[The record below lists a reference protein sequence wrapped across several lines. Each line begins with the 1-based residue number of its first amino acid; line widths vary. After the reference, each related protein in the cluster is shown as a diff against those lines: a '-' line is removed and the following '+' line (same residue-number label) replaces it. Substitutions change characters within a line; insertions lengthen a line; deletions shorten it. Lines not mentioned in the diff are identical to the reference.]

1 MLFIKRII
9 LWRRLYK
16 ESSESETQVRQVKE
30 HNEDPIHSTFVHDG
44 DRHCGRTT
52 VWEDKTHQMLWPS
65 GTLQA
70 ENSKLQYK
78 MAENWNPSDAY
89 AVPLPIL
96 PYTKIASGSNFI
108 IHFRMRSNQ
117 LEKLE
122 AAKAAWLVYL
132 AYWVLLGPSWPYWAL
147 LSLTGP
153 YLALLGH
160 TGPY

>member
-1 MLFIKRII
+1 
-9 LWRRLYK
+9 
-16 ESSESETQVRQVKE
+16 
-30 HNEDPIHSTFVHDG
+30 
-44 DRHCGRTT
+44 
-52 VWEDKTHQMLWPS
+52 MLWPS

-78 MAENWNPSDAY
+78 MAENWNPSYAY

-132 AYWVLLGPSWPYWAL
+132 AYWV
-147 LSLTGP
+147 
-153 YLALLGH
+153 
-160 TGPY
+160 